1 MAVVVVLAVILLAMV
16 GHSSGAWCV
25 CREGLS
31 EAMLQKT
38 LDYACGAGA
47 DCGPIHQNGP
57 CFNPNTVKSHCSYAV
72 NSFFQKKGQSQGTC
86 DFAGTATVS
95 ASDPSYT
102 SCPFPASA
110 SGSGTTTP
118 VTTTPSTRVPTT
130 TNTRPYTSSTGGGL
144 GIPSGI
150 PDYTDPSSAF
160 KLQNP
165 RANTFFLSGV
175 LVLSHDQLPKT
186 TAGDFPGLI
195 TFIPSSSTSL
205 LSFYLISDWIDHV
218 APSLMEALITSR
230 VVPLRILCRKLSSV
244 SADFSCLEFKRYPC
258 RSGRVSV
265 MNHPKLLRPV
275 TASLQPQE
283 LSALGHEGNVVPSNE
298 IMDLWR
304 DVEAVCFDV
313 DSTVCVDEGIDELAE
328 FCGAGKA
335 VAEWTARA
343 MGGSVPFEEALAA
356 RLSLFK
362 PSLSK
367 VEEYLQKR
375 PPRLSPGIEELVK
388 KLRANKIDVYLIS
401 GGFRQ
406 MINPVASILG
416 IPRENIFANNI
427 LFGNSGEF
435 VGFDEN
441 EPTSRSGG
449 KAKAVQQIRKAR
461 LYKTMAMIGDGATD
475 LEARKPGGADLFI
488 CYAGVQLREAVAA
501 QADWLIFKFEPLLNS
516 LD

>member
-1 MAVVVVLAVILLAMV
+1 
-16 GHSSGAWCV
+16 
-25 CREGLS
+25 
-31 EAMLQKT
+31 
-38 LDYACGAGA
+38 
-47 DCGPIHQNGP
+47 
-57 CFNPNTVKSHCSYAV
+57 
-72 NSFFQKKGQSQGTC
+72 
-86 DFAGTATVS
+86 
-95 ASDPSYT
+95 
-102 SCPFPASA
+102 
-110 SGSGTTTP
+110 
-118 VTTTPSTRVPTT
+118 
-130 TNTRPYTSSTGGGL
+130 
-144 GIPSGI
+144 
-150 PDYTDPSSAF
+150 
-160 KLQNP
+160 
-165 RANTFFLSGV
+165 
-175 LVLSHDQLPKT
+175 
-186 TAGDFPGLI
+186 
-195 TFIPSSSTSL
+195 
-205 LSFYLISDWIDHV
+205 
-218 APSLMEALITSR
+218 MEALTTSR
-230 VVPLRILCRKLSSV
+230 VVPVQVPCKKLSSLF
-244 SADFSCLEFKRYPC
+244 ANLSCLELRRYPC
-258 RSGRVSV
+258 GGRVSI
-265 MNHPKLLRPV
+265 MNHPRLLRPV
-275 TASLQPQE
+275 TASVQPQE

-298 IMDLWR
+298 ILDLWES
-304 DVEAVCFDV
+304 VEAVCFDV

-367 VEEYLQKR
+367 VEEYLEKR

-388 KLRANKIDVYLIS
+388 KLRANNIDVYLIS

-416 IPRENIFANNI
+416 IPRENIFANNL

-435 VGFDEN
+435 LGFDEN

-449 KAKAVQQIRKAR
+449 KAKAVEQIRKGR

-501 QADWLIFKFEPLLNS
+501 KADWLIFKFETLINS